1 MRGRG
6 PRFRG
11 GAAAQRGGEG
21 ADSPPQHLLER
32 ARRPVDRAVR
42 LVQLRARERVSST
55 RQRRESG
62 ARRRTVSLVCSSV
75 SLCPRKSRKMP
86 VPRSS
91 VSSATRWLSSSR
103 RCPSASLSVAER
115 RRCAWANDGEPERES
130 ISSATWSARGAV
142 DEDERRASRSALV
155 ARAFCRAG
163 RARSG
168 QDARVER
175 GRNKSTHNLAL
186 VPRQRRPMI
195 PKLALELGLVIFVGR
210 LRLELHLLNLR
221 AGALGQSGRAARGGE
236 REHAQS
242 RPPPRARGRADS
254 EDSCGHL
261 RGIQGQL

>member
-21 ADSPPQHLLER
+21 ADSPPHHLLER
-32 ARRPVDRAVR
+32 ARRPVDRPVR
-42 LVQLRARERVSST
+42 LVQLRARARISST
-55 RQRRESG
+55 RQKRPSG
-62 ARRRTVSLVCSSV
+62 ERRRTVSLVCSSV

-130 ISSATWSARGAV
+130 ISSATWSARGAE

-155 ARAFCRAG
+155 ARAFCRAV
-163 RARSG
+163 RARSD

-175 GRNKSTHNLAL
+175 GR
-186 VPRQRRPMI
+186 
-195 PKLALELGLVIFVGR
+195 GR
-210 LRLELHLLNLR
+210 VD
-221 AGALGQSGRAARGGE
+221 
-236 REHAQS
+236 AQS
-242 RPPPRARGRADS
+242 RPCAAPASPDDS
-254 EDSCGHL
+254 EACPGT
-261 RGIQGQL
+261 RPCRP